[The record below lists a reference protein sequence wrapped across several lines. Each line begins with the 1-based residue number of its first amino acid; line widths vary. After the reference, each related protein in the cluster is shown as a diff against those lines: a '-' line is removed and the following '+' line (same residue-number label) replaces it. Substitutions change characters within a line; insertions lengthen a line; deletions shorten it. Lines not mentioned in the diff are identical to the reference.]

1 MAQDFLSVEDLSDDD
16 INAILGLGTS
26 DERAAA
32 LEKQLA
38 MAQGLREAP
47 GPEGRGYGGV
57 YTAAS
62 PLEHAAHAW
71 KGIKAGKDAE
81 KISAE
86 QMALMQEQNEA
97 RKRFFEAMMMQKNQ
111 QGGQQYSDEYGP
123 QPFDPSQVY

>member
-1 MAQDFLSVEDLSDDD
+1 MASDFLSVEDLNEDD

-26 DERAAA
+26 DERALM

-38 MAQGLREAP
+38 MAQGLRDAP

-62 PLEHAAHAW
+62 PLEHAAHVW

-81 KISAE
+81 KVSAD

-97 RKRFFEAMMMQKNQ
+97 RRKFFEAMMMQKNQ
-111 QGGQQYSDEYGP
+111 QGGQDYSEYGP